1 MSLKSAWK
9 RDDVR
14 ALFSAVMTYC
24 SDKFEKRFNKLM
36 DDIARDR
43 NKNHI
48 ISFKSF
54 MISTSSIDVDNLD
67 NAERHVT
74 SRVCAEY
81 YKKVKKSSKIP
92 ENFLRHVRKVGSY
105 LGSLINI
112 VKCVCKEFHK
122 GQIANLE
129 LKVLEPIKTYQ
140 TISSWN
146 TTIRSVVGSKEFKD
160 FRNAC
165 LNDDD
170 TKDDLE
176 KIYGDPITTQLDSEI
191 NQCVCLHV
199 EMNMLA
205 DIVSRG
211 DKSRA
216 FIAVSKDC
224 CYLCE
229 LYIEF
234 AQKQGYNIVVSGSHK
249 KIYHAWKLPDI
260 KDYTFWSNSVAY
272 MITNLDLIIK
282 NEVQEHNHLL
292 AQSDS
297 EGNSLD
303 SSLTLDKEDRDDIDA
318 VLAP

>member
-1 MSLKSAWK
+1 M
-9 RDDVR
+9 
-14 ALFSAVMTYC
+14 
-24 SDKFEKRFNKLM
+24 N
-36 DDIARDR
+36 DIARDR

-48 ISFKSF
+48 MSFKSF
-54 MISTSSIDVDNLD
+54 MVRTSSIDVDNLD
-67 NAERHVT
+67 NVERHVI

-92 ENFLRHVRKVGSY
+92 KDFLRRVRKVGSY

-112 VKCVCKEFHK
+112 VRCVCKEFHK

-129 LKVLEPIKTYQ
+129 LKKLEPIKTRQ

-146 TTIRSVVGSKEFKD
+146 TTIQSVISSKEFED

-165 LNDDD
+165 LKDDD
-170 TKDDLE
+170 TKDDIK
-176 KIYGDPITTQLDSEI
+176 KIYGDRGPITTKLDSEI
-191 NQCVCLHV
+191 EQDVCLHA
-199 EMNMLA
+199 EMKILA
-205 DIVSRG
+205 DIVNRK

-216 FIAVSKDC
+216 FIAVSKDS

-260 KDYTFWSNSVAY
+260 KDYTFWMNSVSY
-272 MITNLDLIIK
+272 MITNLNLIIK
-282 NEVQEHNHLL
+282 NEVQERNHLL

-303 SSLTLDKEDRDDIDA
+303 SSLILDEGDRDDIDA
-318 VLAP
+318 ILAP